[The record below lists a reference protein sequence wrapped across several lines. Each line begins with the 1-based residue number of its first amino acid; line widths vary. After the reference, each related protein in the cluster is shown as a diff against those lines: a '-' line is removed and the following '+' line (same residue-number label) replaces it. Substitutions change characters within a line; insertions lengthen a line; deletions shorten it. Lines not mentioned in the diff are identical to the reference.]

1 MGSQQSVAVF
11 DGVEVEKVV
20 ANFSR
25 KIRVQLPQP

>member
-1 MGSQQSVAVF
+1 MGAVF
-11 DGVEVEKVV
+11 DGVEEEKVV

>member
-1 MGSQQSVAVF
+1 MGVAVF

-25 KIRVQLPQP
+25 KIRVHAS